1 MKRLRLHSLRPE
13 NALSCLWPRKKFP
26 KFASQV
32 TWIVA
37 DSETGERREKG
48 EEDEEGNAIFDL
60 VVGEDEQVRMLL
72 AKLTKRWWVTDYGW
86 WSGVR
91 KEKKL
96 KCTIL
101 ASMHATFKVKKIT
114 SPAIVNKAQEMADLV
129 FVVYSQ
135 VDF

>member
-1 MKRLRLHSLRPE
+1 MKRLRLQFAPWKCAFMSVTQ
-13 NALSCLWPRKKFP
+13 KKFP

-60 VVGEDEQVRMLL
+60 AVGEDEQVRMLL